1 MHLTFL
7 KYEEPVTKK
16 KFEIL
21 RWEKE
26 VLKPKLECNEGG
38 GGSAKKNMLK
48 TKKLIS

>member
-16 KFEIL
+16 NFEIL

-26 VLKPKLECNEGG
+26 VLKPKLEWYEGG
-38 GGSAKKNMLK
+38 EGFAKK
-48 TKKLIS
+48 TC